1 MLKCIFEI
9 VLIGKDEYY
18 KTTYVMQNSVLWKC
32 DTHPPRF
39 ALAE

>member
-1 MLKCIFEI
+1 MYFRNSFF
-9 VLIGKDEYY
+9 GKDEYY

-32 DTHPPRF
+32 DTHPSRF